1 MEQEQSAL
9 VSSNYNNLP
18 REAKKTNDST
28 FDRIYKYYHANKT
41 RIELTD
47 DENGIRERWEK
58 AWFLLCR
65 RRTQKQVV
73 ELLEKLFSISQSVA
87 YDDVR
92 NAMQIFSN
100 PNADI
105 KDGKRA
111 IAETMA
117 LEGANMS
124 FKKGDMDGY
133 HKFIKMYMDINGLMV
148 EEDDKLKALL
158 KNLKATTLVFKIS
171 PEDLRKEAEDLL
183 KNTPTIDTGF
193 EDVSNES

>member
-9 VSSNYNNLP
+9 VSSSYNNLP
-18 REAKKTNDST
+18 REAKRTNDST
-28 FDRIYKYYHANKT
+28 FDRIYKYYHVNKT
-41 RIELTD
+41 RIELTP
-47 DENGIRERWEK
+47 EETGIRERWEK

-117 LEGANMS
+117 LEGANMC
-124 FKKGDMDGY
+124 FKKSDMDGY

-171 PEDLRKEAEDLL
+171 PDDLRKEAEDLL
-183 KNTPTIDTGF
+183 KDTPTIDTGF